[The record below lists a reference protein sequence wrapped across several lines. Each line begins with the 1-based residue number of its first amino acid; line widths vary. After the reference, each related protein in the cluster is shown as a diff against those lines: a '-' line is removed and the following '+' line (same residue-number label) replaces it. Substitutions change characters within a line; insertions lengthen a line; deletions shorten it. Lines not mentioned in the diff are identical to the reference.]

1 VSIDEP
7 SGLGEDFPIG
17 GGTIAAPIFAQVA
30 ERVARYMNLLPTEEI
45 PEEET
50 SIVSSTTE

>member
-1 VSIDEP
+1 MSIDEP

-30 ERVARYMNLLPTEEI
+30 ERVARYMNLPPTEEI